1 MKKKDFTLAKRIDS
15 FKYAINGLV
24 ILFTTETNAIIHI
37 IIAVLV
43 LFISFLVKITS
54 FEWIL
59 VLFSI
64 GFVIVTET
72 INTVIEKICNLISL
86 EKNEN
91 IKIIKDLSAAAVLIS
106 VFIAITIGVLIFFPK
121 FLALI

>member
-1 MKKKDFTLAKRIDS
+1 MKFTDFTFASRKESL
-15 FKYAINGLV
+15 KYAVNGLV
-24 ILFTTETNAIIHI
+24 VLFNTETNAIIHL

-43 LFISFLVKITS
+43 IIVSFFLKINS
-54 FEWIL
+54 LEWIL

-106 VFIAITIGVLIFFPK
+106 VFIATTIGVLIFFPK